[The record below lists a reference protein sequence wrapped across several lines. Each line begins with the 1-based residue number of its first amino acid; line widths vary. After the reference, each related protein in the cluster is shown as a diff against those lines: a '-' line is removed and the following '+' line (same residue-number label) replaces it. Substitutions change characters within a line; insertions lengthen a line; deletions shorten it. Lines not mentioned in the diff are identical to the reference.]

1 MLIPINNVNC
11 LLATLESV
19 FYEWEQDPI
28 LFVRA
33 VEESADMT
41 RLVDLGTSKRN
52 GRRVLLH
59 SISLDGNAA
68 IPPTAKKY
76 SRLLRLIITRTITK
90 ARSSSFA
97 DNCLLDSAIVEL
109 LLVTLDPVFRLRRKN
124 IEKLSLAGRDH
135 FNHLCDH
142 VLWIES
148 PLWFT
153 EQPVDHFLKGFA
165 LDKVH
170 VIAEPA

>member
-1 MLIPINNVNC
+1 MAAP
-11 LLATLESV
+11 TG
-19 FYEWEQDPI
+19 
-28 LFVRA
+28 
-33 VEESADMT
+33 EE
-41 RLVDLGTSKRN
+41 R
-52 GRRVLLH
+52 
-59 SISLDGNAA
+59 IS
-68 IPPTAKKY
+68 P
-76 SRLLRLIITRTITK
+76 
-90 ARSSSFA
+90 RSSPKG
-97 DNCLLDSAIVEL
+97 DLDSAIVEL

-153 EQPVDHFLKGFA
+153 EQPVDHLLEGFA

-170 VIAEPA
+170 VIAEPAQTGFHYSFVETGKVGSGIDRLDLDSEGLQLFVHRFSYRLHGVFARGICGNWRDAEKPNS